1 MINVLIVDDHKLI
14 RFGLKSIF
22 NKTKDIHVIG
32 DVASGEEAF
41 LFAKAHNPHVIVMD
55 ICMPGIGGLVATRKI
70 AHACPKSHI
79 LILSACDTE
88 PFPSILLKMGATGF
102 LSKDTPSD
110 ELLLAVRTVA
120 SGKRYLDQKAAHA
133 VNNQIPHGE
142 KASPFNLL
150 SNKELTI
157 TLMLINGKD
166 NKAIANMLYIATKTV
181 SSHRIRIY
189 KKLNISTDVEL
200 TLLAIQYGLIDDIL
214 TPDDND
220 TANGDMDGN

>member
-14 RFGLKSIF
+14 RFGLKNIF

-41 LFAKAHNPHVIVMD
+41 LFAKTHNPHVVLMD

-70 AHACPKSHI
+70 AHSCPKSRI
-79 LILSACDTE
+79 LILSACGTE
-88 PFPSILLKMGATGF
+88 PFPSTLLKMGATGF

-120 SGKRYLDQKAAHA
+120 SGKRYLDQKIT
-133 VNNQIPHGE
+133 NNQILRDE

-157 TLMLINGKD
+157 TLMLVNGKD
-166 NKAIANMLYIATKTV
+166 NKTIASVLYIATKTV
-181 SSHRIRIY
+181 SSHRARIY

-200 TLLAIQYGLIDDIL
+200 TLLAMQYGLIDDIL
-214 TPDDND
+214 IPVHNGA
-220 TANGDMDGN
+220 ANGDMDVD

>member
-1 MINVLIVDDHKLI
+1 
-14 RFGLKSIF
+14 
-22 NKTKDIHVIG
+22 
-32 DVASGEEAF
+32 
-41 LFAKAHNPHVIVMD
+41 MD

-70 AHACPKSHI
+70 AHAYPKSNI

-88 PFPSILLKMGATGF
+88 PFPSTLLRIGATGF

-120 SGKRYLDQKAAHA
+120 SGKRYLDQKTACA
-133 VNNQIPHGE
+133 VNNQVLRGE

-166 NKAIANMLYIATKTV
+166 NKTIASMLYIATKTV

-200 TLLAIQYGLIDDIL
+200 TLLAMQYGLIDDIL

-220 TANGDMDGN
+220 TANGDMDVN